1 MKPVRQCQAPDTFGG
16 HLGLGYA
23 RVSTTEQNHDLQTD
37 TLQRAGCGRVWVDHG
52 VSGTKAPLSRPE
64 FADLWKHLREGDVL
78 VIYRLDRLARN
89 ARAALEIV
97 EGLDERGVAL
107 RSLND
112 GISTEGGGTA
122 RLILTVMAAVAELE
136 VAILRESTRDGLEAA
151 RSRGTKLGRREAL
164 TDEQKAHAR
173 TLRADGKPL
182 REIARL
188 LGVGKTTI
196 AKVVELL

>member
-1 MKPVRQCQAPDTFGG
+1 M
-16 HLGLGYA
+16 LIGYA
-23 RVSTTEQNHDLQTD
+23 RVSTSEQNIDMQTEA
-37 TLQRAGCGRVWVDHG
+37 LHRAGCEKVWIDHG

-89 ARAALEIV
+89 ARSALEIV
-97 EGLDERGVAL
+97 EGLDAKGVAL

-112 GISTEGGGTA
+112 GISTEGATA
-122 RLILTVMAAVAELE
+122 RLILTIMAAVAELE
-136 VAILRESTRDGLEAA
+136 VAILRERTRDGLEAA
-151 RSRGTKLGRREAL
+151 RSRGTKLGRRDAL

-173 TLRADGKPL
+173 ALREDGKSL

-196 AKVVELL
+196 AKTVGD